1 MIIRLLSIYKRTF
14 LPGLFLMIMLPFIVI
29 GQPEG
34 YKSVADPEFVTK
46 KINEA
51 SVSTNT
57 INSSFIQE
65 KNISFI
71 EEKIV
76 SKGILLYEKP
86 DKLRLEYKEPFMY
99 VMIMNGGRM
108 MTDNGEK
115 KSEYDLKSNKMF
127 SEINNLIISSVKGN
141 ILNNASFKAE
151 LFENHEKLFIKLIPL
166 DKELGKY
173 IKTIGLFMN
182 KKDFTVDELQITEQS
197 DDYTQIRFTNKA
209 INEEIPP
216 ASFNMQ

>member
-1 MIIRLLSIYKRTF
+1 MIIRRLSIYKKAF
-14 LPGLFLMIMLPFIVI
+14 LPGFFLLLLLPFFVH

-34 YKSVADPEFVTK
+34 YKLVSNTEFVTQK
-46 KINEA
+46 VNEA
-51 SVSTNT
+51 SASTNT

-65 KNISFI
+65 KNLSFI
-71 EEKIV
+71 EEKVI

-86 DKLRLEYKEPFMY
+86 DKLRLEYKEPFTY
-99 VMIMNGGRM
+99 IMIMNGGRM

-127 SEINNLIISSVKGN
+127 SEINNLIISAVKGN
-141 ILNNASFKAE
+141 ILNNAGFKAE
-151 LFENHEKLFIKLIPL
+151 LFENQEKLFIKLIPL
-166 DKELGKY
+166 EKELGKY

-182 KKDFTVDELQITEQS
+182 KKDYTVDELQITEQS
-197 DDYTQIRFTNKA
+197 DDFTQIRFINKA

>member
-1 MIIRLLSIYKRTF
+1 MIIQRLSIYKKTL
-14 LPGLFLMIMLPFIVI
+14 LPGLLLLIVLPFFVH

-34 YKSVADPEFVTK
+34 YKAVANPDFVTK

-51 SVSTNT
+51 SASTNK
-57 INSSFIQE
+57 INTTFIQE
-65 KNISFI
+65 KNLSFI
-71 EEKIV
+71 EETVI
-76 SKGILLYEKP
+76 SKGILLFEKP
-86 DKLRLEYKEPFMY
+86 DKLRLEYKEPFTY
-99 VMIMNGGRM
+99 IMIMNDSRM

-141 ILNNASFKAE
+141 ILNSESFKAE
-151 LFENHEKLFIKLIPL
+151 LFENQEKLYIKLIPL

-173 IKTIGLFMN
+173 IKAIGLFMN
-182 KKDFTVDELQITEQS
+182 KKDYTVDELTITEQS
-197 DDYTQIRFTNKA
+197 DDYTHIRFTNKA

-216 ASFNMQ
+216 ASFHMQ

>member
-1 MIIRLLSIYKRTF
+1 MILQRLSIYKRAF
-14 LPGLFLMIMLPFIVI
+14 LPGFFLLLLLPFFVN

-34 YKSVADPEFVTK
+34 YKAVANPDFVTK

-51 SVSTNT
+51 SASTNT
-57 INSSFIQE
+57 INTTFIQE
-65 KNISFI
+65 KNLSFI
-71 EEKIV
+71 EEKVI

-86 DKLRLEYKEPFMY
+86 DKLRIEYKEPFTY
-99 VMIMNGGRM
+99 IMIMNGGRM
-108 MTDNGEK
+108 MTDNGEN

-141 ILNNASFKAE
+141 ILNNTSFKAE
-151 LFENHEKLFIKLIPL
+151 LFENQEKLFINLIPL

-182 KKDFTVDELQITEQS
+182 KQDYTVDELQITEQS